1 MKKFMLI
8 FTILTLIILV
18 VGVIS
23 YSMNDS
29 KNVSSAWNS
38 PYEDPRETVWK
49 YPIYDYT
56 YRAIDLIDY
65 GIERLTKISDVL
77 DKEI

>member
-8 FTILTLIILV
+8 FTILTLIVLI
-18 VGVIS
+18 VGIVS

-29 KNVSSAWNS
+29 KDVLDAWNS
-38 PYEDPRETVWK
+38 QYESPKETVWK

-56 YRAIDLIDY
+56 YRGIKFIDDS
-65 GIERLTKISDVL
+65 IERLTKISDAL